1 MASNLTIPNTIS
13 TQAGGT
19 NVTPLLDANYTALVN
34 AANNL
39 NSASNYYADT
49 GTANALVIT
58 IPAGQSFTVTDGL
71 ELSVKAA
78 NANTGAATIT
88 VNGTQYPIQ
97 AIGGAALSAGS
108 IGANEV
114 IKLIYNAAASAFH
127 LQTASATVGTLVS
140 EVVVTA
146 TGAYSVTVPA
156 GATMCAAELVGGGGS
171 TGNGTP
177 SGGGGAYTRKIFGV
191 AAGALLTG
199 QVGAGGAQNNSSIAA
214 AGGATTLSSPALTAG
229 GGAGG
234 GTSSG
239 AGGAASGGDVN
250 IAGQSSTSS
259 GFGIYNGTSIIAPGG
274 GNPLAPSSFYANGT
288 QPGQGSSYGTIN
300 NSGGNGIAI
309 FKFYK

>member
-1 MASNLTIPNTIS
+1 MASNITIPNTIG

-19 NVTPLLDANYTALVN
+19 NVTPLLDANYAALVN

-39 NSASNYYADT
+39 NDASNYYADT

-108 IGANEV
+108 IGADEV
-114 IKLIYNAAASAFH
+114 VKLIYNAAASAFH
-127 LQTASATVGTLVS
+127 LQATVGTLIS

-146 TGAYSVTVPA
+146 TGAYSVTVPP
-156 GATMCAAELVGGGGS
+156 GATMCDASLAGGGG
-171 TGNGTP
+171 TGAGNTAT
-177 SGGGGAYTRKIFGV
+177 SGGGGG
-191 AAGALLTG
+191 
-199 QVGAGGAQNNSSIAA
+199 GAGGYVQRVFSVAGISTLTGTVGA
-214 AGGATTLSSPALTAG
+214 AGGATSLTANG
-229 GGAGG
+229 SVPGMTCGGGANGVATSNSSVSLGSGGAGG
-234 GTSSG
+234 GATGGLLNLSGGTGSCGGTVYDPTNGYSMGCG
-239 AGGAASGGDVN
+239 AGAVHPLGYGSGGT
-250 IAGQSSTSS
+250 AG
-259 GFGIYNGTSIIAPGG
+259 PG
-274 GNPLAPSSFYANGT
+274 L
-288 QPGQGSSYGTIN
+288 QGV
-300 NSGGNGIAI
+300 AI